1 MTTPDYYLQIVH
13 ANELAD
19 TMQFGLKARG
29 AYFNLM
35 LEYGREGGLPD
46 DGEKVR
52 KIAGAAPREWSAM
65 AAELQEKVFTR
76 DWRHERWDRQM
87 STRRS
92 RSKAGRASAEA
103 RGRAPPPPLSPDE
116 EMDLI
121 PF

>member
-1 MTTPDYYLQIVH
+1 MTTSDYYLQIVH

-19 TMQFGLKARG
+19 TMRFGLKARG

-46 DGEKVR
+46 DSDKVR
-52 KIAGAAPREWSAM
+52 KIAGASPREWAAM
-65 AAELQEKVFTR
+65 AGELQEKVFTR

-87 STRRS
+87 STRRN
-92 RSKAGRASAEA
+92 RSKAGKASAEA
-103 RGRAPPPPLSPDE
+103 RANAPPPPLTADE

-121 PF
+121 AF